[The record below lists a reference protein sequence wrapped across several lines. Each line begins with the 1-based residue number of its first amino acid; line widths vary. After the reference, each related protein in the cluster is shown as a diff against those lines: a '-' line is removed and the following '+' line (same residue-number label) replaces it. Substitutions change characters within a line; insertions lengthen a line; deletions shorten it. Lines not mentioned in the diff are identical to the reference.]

1 MIKNTIYK
9 GKRSYSG
16 EFYNCPLIIEP
27 NQWQKV
33 NDNLENN
40 RNNSGKKVEHKYLLK
55 GLLKCCKCGRNY
67 YGHSRINGKDNTYIC
82 SSRRHKDMICNNK
95 GIFIPFIEGLV
106 WRQMFNDKLFLKAYL
121 DFISNNNNSAE
132 VKEIECY
139 IKDINNKTIFAGD
152 IVNYKYEKYD
162 ERNDVPYLASHVG
175 KVELVGCLCSFRIKP
190 ICNVL
195 ETCRA
200 NSLSLT
206 EPDKAD
212 NEYIEIIGNIHNNPE
227 LLDEQ

>member
-1 MIKNTIYK
+1 MYFTKF
-9 GKRSYSG
+9 R
-16 EFYNCPLIIEP
+16 
-27 NQWQKV
+27 
-33 NDNLENN
+33 
-40 RNNSGKKVEHKYLLK
+40 
-55 GLLKCCKCGRNY
+55 
-67 YGHSRINGKDNTYIC
+67 
-82 SSRRHKDMICNNK
+82 
-95 GIFIPFIEGLV
+95 GI
-106 WRQMFNDKLFLKAYL
+106 
-121 DFISNNNNSAE
+121 
-132 VKEIECY
+132 VKEDSVENGSWVCGNLKLPLLDCGDYTIQDFSSGLWY
-139 IKDINNKTIFAGD
+139 VVNPKTIGQSTGIKDINNKTIFAGD